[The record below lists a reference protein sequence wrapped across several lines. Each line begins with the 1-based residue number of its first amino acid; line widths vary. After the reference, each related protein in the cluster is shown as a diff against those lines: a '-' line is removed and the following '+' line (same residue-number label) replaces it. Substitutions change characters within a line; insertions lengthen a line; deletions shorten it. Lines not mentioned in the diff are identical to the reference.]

1 MLDCWSNDCVFLCCL
16 AWNVRNVPEDV
27 RLQDDNATN
36 QRLRKLRLK
45 LPKHQ
50 TLSTKNYIL
59 CWAKLLFLHVWIFYL
74 AWCVWN
80 CGFVKHILLC
90 IQSQCKFYLPDDP
103 CGSARADKVPP
114 HKYHLGSPVA
124 NLTHHPECL
133 LQKGQKAKLTK
144 KTTHT
149 YTKLLSFICALHLH
163 LLWEPGWVWLIFKRS
178 QVCSRN
184 FLMKIII

>member
-1 MLDCWSNDCVFLCCL
+1 MLDCWSNDSVFLCCL

-45 LPKHQ
+45 LLKHQ
-50 TLSTKNYIL
+50 TLSTKNSIL
-59 CWAKLLFLHVWIFYL
+59 CWAKLLIPCYFCIGIFTWL
-74 AWCVWN
+74 GAWN

-90 IQSQCKFYLPDDP
+90 IQSQCKFYLPDDL

-124 NLTHHPECL
+124 NLAHHPGCL

-144 KTTHT
+144 KTTHM

-178 QVCSRN
+178 QVC
-184 FLMKIII
+184 K